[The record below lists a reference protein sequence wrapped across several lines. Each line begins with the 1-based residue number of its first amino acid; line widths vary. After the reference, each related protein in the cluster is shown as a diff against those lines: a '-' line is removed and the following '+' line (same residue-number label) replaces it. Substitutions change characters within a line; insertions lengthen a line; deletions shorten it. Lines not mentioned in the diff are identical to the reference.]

1 MVGPSCYVTV
11 RDTLA
16 EKHQTRQYCALTEEG
31 QAVQKNSTWSPAAT
45 VALAPAAVSPPSLHV
60 IVSVVKSATGPVV
73 RFQPSGIC
81 SIRRGGKC
89 LTVAGERPD
98 DPSGSSEGT
107 RELV

>member
-1 MVGPSCYVTV
+1 MKLRY
-11 RDTLA
+11 
-16 EKHQTRQYCALTEEG
+16 ALTEEG

-73 RFQPSGIC
+73 RDRPSDIC
-81 SIRRGGKC
+81 NIGRGGIS

-98 DPSGSSEGT
+98 DTSGSSEET
-107 RELV
+107 RDLF